1 MGSSR
6 HADAPRNRLM
16 DSPDDNIKAVMYPA
30 MLVQI
35 SLNDSQ
41 LPYRE
46 GAMFVAKLR
55 ATNTSESAVA
65 EDQHGRR
72 ARRRVRAV

>member
-1 MGSSR
+1 MGNSR

-35 SLNDSQ
+35 
-41 LPYRE
+41 R
-46 GAMFVAKLR
+46 
-55 ATNTSESAVA
+55 
-65 EDQHGRR
+65 
-72 ARRRVRAV
+72 